1 MKKRSMTKL
10 ILAVC
15 SVFLA
20 AGMLGTLALAE
31 DDEINIWIEPY
42 MISLNAND
50 ERKADNEIV
59 VTLGCNLNG
68 MRITDEDIKFMIS
81 DDDVAVAVSAR
92 VTRTGLVQVYFD
104 RAEIQDY
111 AIGNNLTEEVV
122 VTVSGFCTYEPIGDG
137 GTSGTI
143 TFTGY
148 GPVFFR

>member
-1 MKKRSMTKL
+1 MEKRSMTKL
-10 ILAVC
+10 ILAAC

-20 AGMLGTLALAE
+20 AGMLCTLALAE

-68 MRITDEDIKFMIS
+68 MRITDEDIKFIIS
-81 DDDVAVAVSAR
+81 DDDVAEAVSAR

-111 AIGNNLTEEVV
+111 AIDNNLTEEVV
-122 VTVSGFCTYEPIGDG
+122 VTVRGSYTYEPIGG
-137 GTSGTI
+137 GDPYGHI

-148 GPVFFR
+148 GSVFFR

>member
-10 ILAVC
+10 ILAAC

-20 AGMLGTLALAE
+20 AGMLCTLALAE

-68 MRITDEDIKFMIS
+68 MRITDEDIKFIIS
-81 DDDVAVAVSAR
+81 DDDVAEAVSAR

-111 AIGNNLTEEVV
+111 AIDNNLAEEVV
-122 VTVSGFCTYEPIGDG
+122 VTVSGFCIYEPISGGDD
-137 GTSGTI
+137 GTI
-143 TFTGY
+143 TFTGD
-148 GPVFFR
+148 GAVFFR

>member
-20 AGMLGTLALAE
+20 AGMLCTLALAE
-31 DDEINIWIEPY
+31 DEINIWVEPY

-104 RAEIQDY
+104 RAKIQEY
-111 AIGNNLTEEVV
+111 AINNNLKEEVV
-122 VTVSGFCTYEPIGDG
+122 VTVSGSYTYEPIGG
-137 GTSGTI
+137 GDPYGTL
-143 TFTGY
+143 TFTGD
-148 GPVFFR
+148 GVVFFR

>member
-20 AGMLGTLALAE
+20 AGMLCTLALAE
-31 DDEINIWIEPY
+31 DEINIWVEPY

-104 RAEIQDY
+104 WAEIQEY
-111 AIGNNLTEEVV
+111 AINNNLKEEVV
-122 VTVSGFCTYEPIGDG
+122 VTVSGSYTYEPIGG
-137 GTSGTI
+137 GDPYGTL
-143 TFTGY
+143 TFTGD
-148 GPVFFR
+148 GVVFFR

>member
-1 MKKRSMTKL
+1 MEKRSMTKL
-10 ILAVC
+10 ILAAC

-20 AGMLGTLALAE
+20 AGMLCTLALAE

-68 MRITDEDIKFMIS
+68 MRITDEDIKFIIS
-81 DDDVAVAVSAR
+81 DDDVAEAVSAR

-111 AIGNNLTEEVV
+111 AIDNNLAEEVV
-122 VTVSGFCTYEPIGDG
+122 VTVSGFCTYEPISGGDD
-137 GTSGTI
+137 GTI
-143 TFTGY
+143 TFTGD
-148 GPVFFR
+148 GAVFFR

>member
-20 AGMLGTLALAE
+20 AGMLCTLALAE
-31 DDEINIWIEPY
+31 DEINIWVEPY

-104 RAEIQDY
+104 RAKIQEY
-111 AIGNNLTEEVV
+111 AINNNLKEEVV
-122 VTVSGFCTYEPIGDG
+122 VTVSGSYTYEPIGG
-137 GTSGTI
+137 GDPYGI
-143 TFTGY
+143 LTFTGD
-148 GPVFFR
+148 GVVFFR

>member
-68 MRITDEDIKFMIS
+68 MRITDEDIEFMIGNL
-81 DDDVAVAVSAR
+81 VAEAVSAR

-104 RAEIQDY
+104 RAEIQEY
-111 AIGNNLTEEVV
+111 AINNNLTEEVV
-122 VTVSGFCTYEPIGDG
+122 VTVSGSYTYEPIGG
-137 GTSGTI
+137 GDPYGTL
-143 TFTGY
+143 TFTGD
-148 GPVFFR
+148 GVVFFR

>member
-31 DDEINIWIEPY
+31 YDEINIWIEPY

-68 MRITDEDIKFMIS
+68 MRITDEDIEFIIS
-81 DDDVAVAVSAR
+81 DDLVAEAVSAR
-92 VTRTGLVQVYFD
+92 VTRMGLVQVYFD
-104 RAEIQDY
+104 RAKIQEY
-111 AIGNNLTEEVV
+111 AIDNDLTEEVV
-122 VTVSGFCTYEPIGDG
+122 VTVSGSYTYEPIGG
-137 GTSGTI
+137 GDPYGPI
-143 TFTGY
+143 TFTGH

>member
-31 DDEINIWIEPY
+31 YDEINIWIEPY

-68 MRITDEDIKFMIS
+68 MRITDEDIEFMIGNL
-81 DDDVAVAVSAR
+81 VAEAVSAR

-104 RAEIQDY
+104 RAEIQEY
-111 AIGNNLTEEVV
+111 AINNNLTEEVV
-122 VTVSGFCTYEPIGDG
+122 VTVSGSYTYEPIGG
-137 GTSGTI
+137 GDPYGPI
-143 TFTGY
+143 TFTGD
-148 GPVFFR
+148 GVVFFR

>member
-1 MKKRSMTKL
+1 MEKRSMTKL
-10 ILAVC
+10 ILAAC

-20 AGMLGTLALAE
+20 AGMLCTLALAE

-68 MRITDEDIKFMIS
+68 MRITDEDIKFIIS
-81 DDDVAVAVSAR
+81 DDDVAEAVSAR

-111 AIGNNLTEEVV
+111 AIDNNLAEEVV
-122 VTVSGFCTYEPIGDG
+122 VTVSGFCTYEPISGGDDG
-137 GTSGTI
+137 II
-143 TFTGY
+143 TFTGD
-148 GPVFFR
+148 GAVFFR

>member
-31 DDEINIWIEPY
+31 YDEINIWIEPY

-68 MRITDEDIKFMIS
+68 MRITDEDIKFIIS
-81 DDDVAVAVSAR
+81 DDDVAEAVSAR

-104 RAEIQDY
+104 RAEIQEY
-111 AIGNNLTEEVV
+111 AINNNLTEEVV
-122 VTVSGFCTYEPIGDG
+122 VTVSGSYTYEPIGG
-137 GTSGTI
+137 GDPYGTL
-143 TFTGY
+143 TFTGD
-148 GPVFFR
+148 GVVFFR

>member
-1 MKKRSMTKL
+1 MEKRSMTKL
-10 ILAVC
+10 ILAAC
-15 SVFLA
+15 SIFLA
-20 AGMLGTLALAE
+20 AGMLCTLALAE

-68 MRITDEDIKFMIS
+68 MRITDEDIKFIIS
-81 DDDVAVAVSAR
+81 DDDVAEAVSAR

-111 AIGNNLTEEVV
+111 AIDNNLAEEVV
-122 VTVSGFCTYEPIGDG
+122 VTVSGFCIYEPISGGDD
-137 GTSGTI
+137 GTI
-143 TFTGY
+143 TFTGD
-148 GPVFFR
+148 GAVFFR

>member
-1 MKKRSMTKL
+1 MEKRSMTKL
-10 ILAVC
+10 ILAAC

-20 AGMLGTLALAE
+20 AGMLCTLALAE

-68 MRITDEDIKFMIS
+68 MRITDEDIKFIIS
-81 DDDVAVAVSAR
+81 DDDVAEAVSAR

-111 AIGNNLTEEVV
+111 AIDNNLAEEVV
-122 VTVSGFCTYEPIGDG
+122 VTVSGFCIYEPISGGDD
-137 GTSGTI
+137 GTI
-143 TFTGY
+143 TFTGD
-148 GPVFFR
+148 GAVFFR

>member
-1 MKKRSMTKL
+1 MEKRSMTKL
-10 ILAVC
+10 ILAAC

-20 AGMLGTLALAE
+20 AGMLCTLALAE

-68 MRITDEDIKFMIS
+68 MRITDEDIKFIIS
-81 DDDVAVAVSAR
+81 DDDVAEAVSAR

-111 AIGNNLTEEVV
+111 AIDNNLAEEVV
-122 VTVSGFCTYEPIGDG
+122 VTVSGFCKYEPISGGDD
-137 GTSGTI
+137 STI

>member
-20 AGMLGTLALAE
+20 AGMLCTLALAE
-31 DDEINIWIEPY
+31 DEINIWIEPY

-104 RAEIQDY
+104 WAEIQEY
-111 AIGNNLTEEVV
+111 AINNNLKEEVV
-122 VTVSGFCTYEPIGDG
+122 VTVSGSYTYEPIGG
-137 GTSGTI
+137 GDPYGTL
-143 TFTGY
+143 TFTGD
-148 GPVFFR
+148 GVVFFR